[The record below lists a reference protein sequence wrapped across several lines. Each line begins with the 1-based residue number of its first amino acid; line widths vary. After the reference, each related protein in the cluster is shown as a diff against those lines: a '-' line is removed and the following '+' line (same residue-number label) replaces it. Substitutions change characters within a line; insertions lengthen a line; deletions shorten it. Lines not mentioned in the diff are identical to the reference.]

1 MNFQTHFSR
10 MMLPYEERICESNP
24 GGGKSQ
30 TVPGLTLSL
39 KELAARYIQRRD
51 VPQGD
56 GVYLPED
63 SILNG
68 FNVEYMDPED
78 RLEFSAILDTVIT
91 DEYNTRKKS
100 KKPAA
105 PASPT
110 PEIITDDL
118 TGI

>member
-10 MMLPYEERICESNP
+10 MMLPFEQRICEANP

-51 VPQGD
+51 VPQGE
-56 GVYLPED
+56 GIYLDDD
-63 SILNG
+63 SILND

-78 RLEFSAILDTVIT
+78 RMEFSQILESVVA
-91 DEYNTRKKS
+91 DEHKTRTKP

-110 PEIITDDL
+110 PEIIRDDI